1 MIEIQKARTTLAK
14 MLLDLSDEALE
25 YVWRPII
32 YAYYYTDIRDP
43 DRLTD
48 DDSKRLALIIAV
60 AHESPNVINRLEQLN
75 RVLWQIKLKKQK
87 GATV

>member
-1 MIEIQKARTTLAK
+1 MNEIQKARTTLAK

-32 YAYYYTDIRDP
+32 YAYYYTDMRDL

-87 GATV
+87 GAAV

>member
-1 MIEIQKARTTLAK
+1 MNEIQKARTTLAK

-25 YVWRPII
+25 YVWWPII
-32 YAYYYTDIRDP
+32 YAYYYTDMRDP